1 MYAEIIDYYQMYPD
15 DDTAESELLSALEAA
30 QGDVDGMT
38 YNRIC
43 AIGFD
48 RLTAFQRKMIKHAV
62 CEQARFR
69 CMYADLLESPL
80 QSYSING
87 VSMQFGGTGLVEYGG
102 VKTTAH
108 AAGLLRQT
116 GLCYTGLD
124 RRSFS

>member
-15 DDTAESELLSALEAA
+15 DDIAESELLSALSAA
-30 QGDVDGMT
+30 QRDVDSMT
-38 YNRIC
+38 YNRIR

-48 RLTAFQRKMIKHAV
+48 RLTVFQKDMVKCAV

-69 CMYADLLESPL
+69 RVYADFLESPL

-87 VSMQFGGTGLVEYGG
+87 VSMQFGGTALAEYGG
-102 VKTTAH
+102 IKTTAH

-116 GLCYTGLD
+116 GLCYAGLD
-124 RRSFS
+124 RGVFS

>member
-15 DDTAESELLSALEAA
+15 DDVAESELLSALGAA
-30 QGDVDGMT
+30 QKDIDGMT

-48 RLTAFQRKMIKHAV
+48 RLTTFQKDMIKRAV

-69 CMYADLLESPL
+69 CRYADFLESPL

-87 VSMQFGGTGLVEYGG
+87 VSMQFGGTALAEYGG
-102 VKTTAH
+102 IKTTAH
-108 AAGLLRQT
+108 AASLLRQT
-116 GLCYTGLD
+116 GLCYAGLD
-124 RRSFS
+124 RRAFS

>member
-15 DDTAESELLSALEAA
+15 DDTAEGELLSALKAA
-30 QGDVDGMT
+30 QEDVDGMT

-48 RLTAFQRKMIKHAV
+48 RLTAFQRNMIKRAV

-69 CMYADLLESPL
+69 RMYADFLESPL

-102 VKTTAH
+102 IQTTARV
-108 AAGLLRQT
+108 ASLLRQT
-116 GLCYTGLD
+116 GLCYAGLD
-124 RRSFS
+124 RRFFS